1 MTGAPLNPVSCAAF
15 LVAAFT
21 LAGVSQ
27 TAWLA
32 LPMSRRFAIPLDCGR
47 TFRGRRIFGANKT
60 LRGFVIMVPA
70 TGVSFAVLAGVLGD
84 APSGLT
90 GLWPGSS
97 GSYGLLG
104 MWAGFGF
111 MLGELPN
118 SFVKRQLGIAPGH
131 AGNAGRTR
139 RLFGVLDRIDSI
151 LGMLLALAIVAPVSG
166 LTWAYVLVVGPL
178 LHASF
183 SLALFQ
189 LGGKA
194 RAA

>member
-1 MTGAPLNPVSCAAF
+1 MTRAGLNPAACAAF

-21 LAGVSQ
+21 LAGVCQ

-32 LPMSRRFAIPLDCGR
+32 LPSSGRFAIPLDAGR
-47 TFRGRRIFGANKT
+47 TFRGCRLFGANKT

-70 TGVSFAVLAGVLGD
+70 AGASFAAVAGVLGGS
-84 APSGLT
+84 PYGLS
-90 GLWPGSS
+90 GLWPISS
-97 GSYGLLG
+97 AHYALLG
-104 MWAGFGF
+104 MWAGFWF

-118 SFVKRQLGIAPGH
+118 SFVKRQCGVAPGH
-131 AGNAGRTR
+131 AGPAGRR
-139 RLFGVLDRIDSI
+139 HLVFLLFDRIDSI
-151 LGMLLALAIVAPVSG
+151 LGMLLALMIVVPVPW
-166 LTWAYVLVVGPL
+166 LTCLYVLIAGPF

-189 LGGKA
+189 LGGKL

>member
-1 MTGAPLNPVSCAAF
+1 MTGALLNPAACAAF
-15 LVAAFT
+15 LVGAFT

-32 LPMSRRFAIPLDCGR
+32 LPLSRRFAIPLDGGR

-70 TGVSFAVLAGVLGD
+70 TGLSFAALAGLLEGS
-84 APSGLT
+84 PSGRT
-90 GLWPGSS
+90 GLWPGASAD
-97 GSYGLLG
+97 YGLLG
-104 MWAGFGF
+104 MWAGMGF

-118 SFVKRQLGIAPGH
+118 SFVKRQLGIAPGQ
-131 AGNAGRTR
+131 AADAVYTR
-139 RLFGVLDRIDSI
+139 PLFGVFDRIDSI
-151 LGMLLALAIVAPVSG
+151 LGMLVALTIVAPVPW
-166 LTWAYVLVVGPL
+166 LTWAYVLIVGPL

-183 SLALFQ
+183 SLLLFQ